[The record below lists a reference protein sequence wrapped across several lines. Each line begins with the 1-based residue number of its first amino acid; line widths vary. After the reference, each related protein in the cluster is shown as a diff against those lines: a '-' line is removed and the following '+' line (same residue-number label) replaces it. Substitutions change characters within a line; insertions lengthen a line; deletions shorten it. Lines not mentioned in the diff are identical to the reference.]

1 MNNSI
6 AQWEIAIKCG
16 VEWFLM
22 VKGEKSLEHCNEK
35 SNLKYKSVFHI
46 CPLIETW
53 KFPGEKRKSRKLT
66 EMGL

>member
-6 AQWEIAIKCG
+6 AQWGIAIKCG

-46 CPLIETW
+46 LSINWNLENSQ
-53 KFPGEKRKSRKLT
+53 EKR
-66 EMGL
+66 ENPEN